1 MKETITYIHNAL
13 VNLYPADEISN
24 FARRIVEHVC
34 QMSLRQQLVCKD
46 KQLSQTE
53 KEHIRAMVQ
62 RLEKSEPLQYILGK
76 TEFYGLTLEVNPD
89 VLIPRPETEELVEL
103 SLQKIK
109 GKQVK
114 ILDVGT
120 GSGCIA
126 IVLAHRLKNAEV
138 YAIDLSENALE
149 TAKRNARLNNVSIR
163 FERVDILHETLPFAT
178 AFDVLISNPP
188 YVRESEKSEM
198 LPSVLNFEPHQALFV
213 PDDDPLLFYRRI
225 ALLGNEKL
233 SSGGWLFF
241 EINTAFAADMIGLLR
256 RQSYRNAEIICDL
269 SNKER
274 IIAAQ
279 K

>member
-1 MKETITYIHNAL
+1 MKETITYIRNAL
-13 VNLYPADEISN
+13 VNLYPANEINN
-24 FARRIVEHVC
+24 FAHRMVEHVC
-34 QMSLRQQLVCKD
+34 QMPLPQQLVCKD

-53 KEHIRAMVQ
+53 QKHIRAMVQ

-76 TEFYGLTLEVNPD
+76 TEFYRLTLEVNPD

-103 SLQKIK
+103 ALQKIK
-109 GKQVK
+109 GKRIK
-114 ILDVGT
+114 IMDIGT
-120 GSGCIA
+120 GCGCIA
-126 IVLAHRLKNAEV
+126 IALAHKLKDAEV

-149 TAKRNARLNNVSIR
+149 TAKRNARRNNVSIH
-163 FERVDILHETLPFAT
+163 FEQVDILREKWPFAIT
-178 AFDVLISNPP
+178 FDVLISNPP
-188 YVRESEKSEM
+188 YVCESEKSEM
-198 LPSVLNFEPHQALFV
+198 LPCVLNFEPHRALFV

-241 EINTAFAADMIGLLR
+241 EINAAFAADIIELLR
-256 RQSYRNAEIICDL
+256 RQNYRKAEIICDL
-269 SNKER
+269 SNRER